1 MVRDRDQESSEVRNL
16 ILRTLEQEQEVQ
28 QEQQSTDSESDQEDL
43 NGTYEVERDDDPR
56 LMRVNSLTFAG
67 KVTNFL
73 STLLTLQRLSKA
85 SLKAQSEAPRK
96 KLKLWIF

>member
-1 MVRDRDQESSEVRNL
+1 MARDRDQESSEVRNL

-56 LMRVNSLTFAG
+56 LMRVKFSTLAG
-67 KVTNFL
+67 KVAN
-73 STLLTLQRLSKA
+73 
-85 SLKAQSEAPRK
+85 
-96 KLKLWIF
+96 

>member
-1 MVRDRDQESSEVRNL
+1 MARDRDQESSEVRNL

-56 LMRVNSLTFAG
+56 LMRVNKLTSAE
-67 KVTNFL
+67 KVTN
-73 STLLTLQRLSKA
+73 
-85 SLKAQSEAPRK
+85 
-96 KLKLWIF
+96 

>member
-1 MVRDRDQESSEVRNL
+1 MARDRDQESSEVRNL

-56 LMRVNSLTFAG
+56 LMRVNSSTFAD
-67 KVTNFL
+67 KVTN
-73 STLLTLQRLSKA
+73 
-85 SLKAQSEAPRK
+85 
-96 KLKLWIF
+96 

>member
-1 MVRDRDQESSEVRNL
+1 MARDRDQESSEVRNL

-56 LMRVNSLTFAG
+56 LMRVS
-67 KVTNFL
+67 
-73 STLLTLQRLSKA
+73 S
-85 SLKAQSEAPRK
+85 
-96 KLKLWIF
+96 

>member
-1 MVRDRDQESSEVRNL
+1 MARDRDQESSEVRNL

-56 LMRVNSLTFAG
+56 LMRVTHQPLRV
-67 KVTNFL
+67 K
-73 STLLTLQRLSKA
+73 
-85 SLKAQSEAPRK
+85 
-96 KLKLWIF
+96 

>member
-1 MVRDRDQESSEVRNL
+1 MARDRDQESSEVRNL

-56 LMRVNSLTFAG
+56 LMRVNSWP
-67 KVTNFL
+67 VTI
-73 STLLTLQRLSKA
+73 
-85 SLKAQSEAPRK
+85 K
-96 KLKLWIF
+96 KS

>member
-1 MVRDRDQESSEVRNL
+1 MARDRDQESSEVRNL

-56 LMRVNSLTFAG
+56 LMRVNS
-67 KVTNFL
+67 
-73 STLLTLQRLSKA
+73 
-85 SLKAQSEAPRK
+85 
-96 KLKLWIF
+96 